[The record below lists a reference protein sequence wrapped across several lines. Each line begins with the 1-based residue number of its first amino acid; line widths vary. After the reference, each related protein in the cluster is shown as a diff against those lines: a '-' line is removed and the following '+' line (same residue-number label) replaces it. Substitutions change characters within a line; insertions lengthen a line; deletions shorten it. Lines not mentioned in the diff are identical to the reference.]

1 MTHSTP
7 AHTVA
12 KPRPALAALS
22 PIWELI
28 FISESLIGLFGG
40 FASIGLSFLSA
51 LTSLTLAL
59 AELFG
64 GPAET

>member
-1 MTHSTP
+1 MTHPTS
-7 AHTVA
+7 AHRFA
-12 KPRPALAALS
+12 KARPALAALS

-28 FISESLIGLFGG
+28 FISESVLGLFGS

-51 LTSLTLAL
+51 VTSLTLAL

-64 GPAET
+64 GATES